1 MEMICVKKF
10 VWHPLPIGRYTGQFP
25 KFAAD
30 VNVPFVVPIIVPDI
44 VLDVVHVIVP
54 VVVHVVVPVVVHVV
68 VPGDR
73 PDDAAHQLLLEPQL
87 GIDQAETNM
96 LLHA

>member
-30 VNVPFVVPIIVPDI
+30 VNVPFAVP
-44 VLDVVHVIVP
+44 VIVP
-54 VVVHVVVPVVVHVV
+54 VVVPVVVHVV

-87 GIDQAETNM
+87 GIDQAETKM

>member
-30 VNVPFVVPIIVPDI
+30 VNVPIIVP
-44 VLDVVHVIVP
+44 L
-54 VVVHVVVPVVVHVV
+54 VVHVVSCGPCCQLWTMLSVVVPVV

-87 GIDQAETNM
+87 GIDQAETKM
-96 LLHA
+96 LLHDAA

>member
-1 MEMICVKKF
+1 M
-10 VWHPLPIGRYTGQFP
+10 LS
-25 KFAAD
+25 
-30 VNVPFVVPIIVPDI
+30 
-44 VLDVVHVIVP
+44 
-54 VVVHVVVPVVVHVV
+54 VVVPVV